1 MKKTVLGVVALTVL
15 SGCDNVDITKYPVAV
30 QECYNGIIYNNDN
43 CTKSKKTIIK
53 YCECSQGVQGQI
65 EAKALEARQGAVAAA
80 TLFGGAFG
88 GLAGVG
94 AAVQAQAVVNSYAQ
108 ELYNECA
115 EKTGY
120 TRVSV
125 CQERAAAKAA
135 KEAAKEAEKEVA
147 KEAEK
152 VEEKPAE
159 SESKDAKSN
168 ETKKDGE

>member
-30 QECYNGIIYNNDN
+30 QECYNSIIYNNDN

-135 KEAAKEAEKEVA
+135 KEA
-147 KEAEK
+147 EK